1 MPNSFPLLRFLAKH
15 VSVSKLMIAQTVRSF
30 PNRTQKSKPSLKTVQ
45 MDWICLDLLVAET
58 DFLKKKSKSGIHG
71 RVKTKTMSTVKKKVV
86 PKGSRGGSAGSRS
99 LGSGGGD
106 VGGLQFLRPGTKHG
120 TIGKRDCT
128 YFYYVCCD
136 CHYFS

>member
-1 MPNSFPLLRFLAKH
+1 
-15 VSVSKLMIAQTVRSF
+15 
-30 PNRTQKSKPSLKTVQ
+30 

-58 DFLKKKSKSGIHG
+58 DFFKKENLKVGFMEDS
-71 RVKTKTMSTVKKKVV
+71 RVKTKAMSTVKKKVV

-128 YFYYVCCD
+128 ILLLCLL
-136 CHYFS
+136 